1 LPEDGYRLLS
11 GRIPMSEICE
21 LCRRAELLQIYE
33 PQGST
38 HGLRVYLCDS
48 CGLLQ
53 SLPRIERADQAP
65 AAITSGTEWG
75 NARTGKSFRTQAAIA
90 ALQRHADFNGDLSVL
105 DVGSNRGSFVQAM
118 LQAAP
123 RAAIT
128 AIEPDGRIA
137 ESCAHAERT
146 ELVCA
151 RIEDAA
157 LETER
162 FDIVHSCHTIA
173 HLAEPARVLADHW
186 RVLKPG
192 GLLILDAPNIAL
204 IESADIAEEWFAE
217 KHLYHFS
224 ARTLMRLVSAAGF
237 VVVAAPDLAD
247 RENLLIV
254 ARKMNSGARP
264 LVADAREVAEAA
276 RLISTYQATRARN
289 LAALTF
295 VAAEIA
301 AMAPKRVAVW
311 GAGRLFDN
319 LVVHGGFVPAML
331 SHLIDKHL
339 IEQVDSRFG
348 RPLDA
353 PESLARANPDVVI
366 VLSRGFADEIC
377 AEARKLAPRAEIVT
391 YAELLQRAHLRKA
404 A

>member
-1 LPEDGYRLLS
+1 M
-11 GRIPMSEICE
+11 PMSEICE

-33 PQGST
+33 PHGST
-38 HGLRVYLCDS
+38 RGLKVYLCDN
-48 CGLLQ
+48 CGLVQ
-53 SLPRIERADQAP
+53 SLPRIDRACETS
-65 AAITSGTEWG
+65 AAISSGADWG
-75 NARTGKSFRTQAAIA
+75 NVRAGKNFRTEAAIA
-90 ALQRHADFNGDLSVL
+90 ALKRHADVNGELSIL
-105 DVGSNRGSFVQAM
+105 DVGANRGSFVQAM
-118 LQAAP
+118 FQTAP
-123 RAAIT
+123 HAAIT
-128 AIEPDGRIA
+128 AIEPDARIA
-137 ESCAHAERT
+137 DVCAPAERI
-146 ELVCA
+146 EFVCA

-162 FDIVHSCHTIA
+162 FDIVHSCHTIQ
-173 HLAEPARVLADHW
+173 HLTEPTRVLADHW

-204 IESADIAEEWFAE
+204 IESADVAEEWFVD

-237 VVVAAPDLAD
+237 VVIAAPDLVD

-254 ARKMNSGARP
+254 ARKMATGARP
-264 LVADAREVAEAA
+264 VVSDQREVAEVA
-276 RLISTYQATRARN
+276 RLISAYQGTRARN

-301 AMAPKRVAVW
+301 AMAPKRVAIW
-311 GAGRLFDN
+311 GAGRLFDS

-339 IEQVDSRFG
+339 VKHVDSRFG

-353 PESLARANPDVVI
+353 PESLARTNPDVVI
-366 VLSRGFADEIC
+366 VMSRGFADEIC

-391 YAELLQRAHLRKA
+391 YSDLLARAQLRKA